1 MENYDNFFNFNDQG
15 RTPVYHTPDPVDPKD
30 NKSGKKFTVITVPS
44 WRMSWCS
51 PA

>member
-15 RTPVYHTPDPVDPKD
+15 RTPVYQL
-30 NKSGKKFTVITVPS
+30 PS